1 MSDEQMRQY
10 LSRHGYEPHEAEA
23 VIDDLADRYIDE
35 RRERALEPQEQ
46 EQ

>member
-1 MSDEQMRQY
+1 MNEQQMRQR
-10 LSRHGYEPHEAEA
+10 LARLGYSPDEAEV

-35 RRERALEPQEQ
+35 QREYALEPQEQ